1 MTLINRNYN
10 PGNINEIQRN
20 QQCMT
25 QMKKLQEL
33 VYGFLVLLHCEI
45 KKETKT
51 KQTKN
56 TCF

>member
-20 QQCMT
+20 QQCMI

-33 VYGFLVLLHCEI
+33 VYGFLVLHCEI